1 MSIYIIQYYS
11 NEDTTEDDIYT
22 YVGTEDRNENLF
34 GHPHFHSEE
43 EAKEYA
49 EYQLE
54 HTGYGGCVYRIEEVK
69 PYMNT

>member
-1 MSIYIIQYYS
+1 MSFYIIHYFS
-11 NEDTTEDDIYT
+11 NEDTGEDDIYR
-22 YVGTEDRNENLF
+22 YVGTEDRTHGRLLGHLF
-34 GHPHFHSEE
+34 RSQE